1 MGGLDFANVRNFFI
15 SNVGICRIYFVMIL
29 VHFENSLKLLMDLNP
44 VVMVEGLGASL
55 RNLTGGLPVVLRA
68 SCFPL
73 SEVLLGESTCFFLV
87 WCSWQIW
94 LNGSGK

>member
-1 MGGLDFANVRNFFI
+1 MI
-15 SNVGICRIYFVMIL
+15 FVHI
-29 VHFENSLKLLMDLNP
+29 ENSLKLLMDLDP
-44 VVMVEGLGASL
+44 VVVMEGAGASL
-55 RNLTGGLPVVLRA
+55 RNLTGGLLVVLRG

-73 SEVLLGESTCFFLV
+73 REVLLGESTCFFLV